1 MKKLIMLAVASLLL
15 FTAEAQV
22 YPLVTIDSI
31 QRVHPDTLAIG
42 NTLSP
47 LLGDTVRV
55 RGLVIYNPRD
65 HALSANFKGS
75 YLVDTTGL
83 STNNWRGLLIRLPN
97 IADSSATNFFNNFQ
111 PGNIVECTGV
121 VAEFR
126 NASPNSGETQLD
138 LIPVSTQVIGF
149 GTPPAPKQLTIDQ
162 FMQFDPLDPAVPQ
175 KIQISTGEQYEGMYI
190 EIQNVFVT
198 GVSTF
203 GGGRVSWLV
212 RDASGSEM
220 NIRDVSRY
228 FRPPFISSTASTPP
242 NPGAPVFV
250 QQGKAFAY
258 IRGVITETSFST
270 LYPRY
275 EIVPLVPT
283 DLGPVTAS
291 PPFANQ
297 IVINPPVP
305 ATGTSVTIGAKI
317 EDLDGS
323 VSIATLFYTQGIN
336 GSNYDSIV
344 MTTAGVDSFAATIP
358 GSVLTTNG
366 QYVKYFIKSTDN
378 DNNTSITPDT
388 AFTYAVF
395 RILNGGINAV
405 AQLQETPYASGRSI
419 YDGAIIDNMD
429 IRGRVMSTL
438 STTDYGRIVFQDGV
452 VANSGIML
460 RPDNFGTTDIDTRLR
475 GDSIQIV
482 KALVVEDFGI
492 TTLEVLAYNFIAAGD
507 PYDAVNVP
515 IDSILARVF
524 SFTEGY
530 ESMLLE
536 FNDVFVVNQNP
547 DAPSNFGEFSIY
559 PDSIATSGLR
569 VRGGVAL
576 SSLDL
581 GQNFNVDS
589 LTAGQKLAF
598 IRGVLTFNFGN
609 WKIQPRNRNDIA
621 GFEQASTSSIN
632 NMGSNATVRR
642 LYPNPNSGMFTL
654 ELQLERPE
662 NVVVEVYDLSG
673 KRMHSEIVYG
683 QGGTERIDINQQQL
697 SAGMYFI
704 RVSGAQTMHNSR
716 FVVKK

>member
-1 MKKLIMLAVASLLL
+1 MVASLLL
-15 FTAEAQV
+15 VTARAQV

-31 QRVHPDTLAIG
+31 QRVHPDTLALG

-75 YLVDTTGL
+75 YLVDTAGL
-83 STNNWRGLLIRLPN
+83 ATNNWKGLLVRLPS

-121 VAEFR
+121 VAEFLG
-126 NASPNSGETQLD
+126 ATPNSGETQLD

-149 GTPPAPKQLTIDQ
+149 GAPPAPKQLTVNQ
-162 FMQFDPLDPAVPQ
+162 FMQFDPQDPAVPQ
-175 KIQISTGEQYEGMYI
+175 KIQKLTGEQYEGMYV

-198 GVSTF
+198 GVSIF

-212 RDASGSEM
+212 RDVSGSEM

-258 IRGVITETSFST
+258 IRGVITETNFNN

-291 PPFANQ
+291 PPFTNQ
-297 IVINPPVP
+297 VVISPAVP
-305 ATGTSVTIGAKI
+305 STGTNVTIGAKI

-323 VSIATLFYTQGIN
+323 VTGATLFYTLGLT
-336 GSNYDSIV
+336 GSTYDSVV
-344 MTTAGVDSFAATIP
+344 MTTAGVDSFAAVVP
-358 GSVLTTNG
+358 GSALSTNG
-366 QYVKYFIKSTDN
+366 QYVKYFIKAIDN
-378 DNNTSITPDT
+378 DNNVSITPDT
-388 AFTYAVF
+388 AFNYSVF
-395 RILNGGINAV
+395 RVVNGGINSV
-405 AQLQETPYASGRSI
+405 SQLQETPYASGRSI
-419 YDGAIIDNMD
+419 YDGAIIDGMD
-429 IRGRVMSTL
+429 IRGRIMSTL

-452 VANSGIML
+452 AANSGIML
-460 RPDNFGTTDIDTRLR
+460 RPDNFGTTDIDTRQR

-482 KALVVEDFGI
+482 KALLVEDFGI
-492 TTLEVLAYNFIAAGD
+492 TTLEVLDYNFITTGD
-507 PYDAVNVP
+507 PYTAVNVP
-515 IDSILARVF
+515 IDSIIARVF

-530 ESMLLE
+530 ESMVLE
-536 FNDVFVVNQNP
+536 FNDVFVVDQNP
-547 DAPSNFGEFSIY
+547 DAPSNFGEFSIF
-559 PDSIATSGLR
+559 PDSMATSGLR

-581 GQNFNVDS
+581 GQNFNTDS
-589 LTAGQKLAF
+589 LTAGQKLEF
-598 IRGVLTFNFGN
+598 IKGVLTFNFGN
-609 WKIQPRNRNDIA
+609 WKIQPRNRNDID
-621 GFEQASTSSIN
+621 GFEQAPTTSVRDMS
-632 NMGSNATVRR
+632 SNATLSR
-642 LYPNPNSGMFTL
+642 LYPNPNNGMFTL
-654 ELQLERPE
+654 ELQLEQPE
-662 NVVVEVYDLSG
+662 NVLVEIYDLSG
-673 KRMHSEIVYG
+673 KRMHLETING
-683 QGGTERIDINQQQL
+683 QSGTERLEINQQEM
-697 SAGMYFI
+697 SAGMYFVRI
-704 RVSGAQTMHNSR
+704 TGAKTMQNSR

>member
-258 IRGVITETSFST
+258 IRGVITETSFPT